1 AHASQTEE
9 TTPRCGILVR
19 TSGQSPALLT
29 CDAVLRPFNA
39 LDLEPWIALKHG
51 EDDAGPFLQLSL
63 LSGPTQAWAPD
74 FNTLHICQ
82 TLHLDTASSHHDLL
96 REIVITLLLGPQC
109 VEFPS
114 LQEWRSAVKIRANIV
129 VAARKTQLAFNT
141 HALDRPL
148 DCWRYDED
156 LGFILLPEVYLIT
169 ALTKATQPAV
179 SGSLFAFSCYRAT
192 EYVILLGIA
201 QELVHCNP
209 GLLAQIQDLWRTGP
223 IVSGAFHSVFL
234 QEHGSMEAPLP
245 ATYFVPGDRVW
256 FRNPDATSS
265 EASGFEGSWVVYLG
279 DGLFSNFWKH
289 QQPYSLAQKCVEI
302 YHWRH
307 GLYIDSDGEER
318 IDEDRIAPQ
327 IEACL
332 QNPAELAPL
341 LEKMQRFREARG
353 VYTEAGGCMDTT
365 REFSRWVCPGTSDIV
380 LPVR

>member
-1 AHASQTEE
+1 MRA
-9 TTPRCGILVR
+9 
-19 TSGQSPALLT
+19 SGQRPALLT

-39 LDLEPWIALKHG
+39 LDLEPLIALTHG
-51 EDDAGPFLQLSL
+51 EDNAGPFLQLSL
-63 LSGPTQAWAPD
+63 LSGPMQAWAPD

-82 TLHLDTASSHHDLL
+82 TLHLDTAGSHHDLL

-114 LQEWRSAVKIRANIV
+114 LQEWHSAVKIRANIV
-129 VAARKTQLAFNT
+129 VAARNTQLAFNT

-156 LGFILLPEVYLIT
+156 LGFILLPEVSLIT

-179 SGSLFAFSCYRAT
+179 SGSLFAFSCYRAS

-201 QELVHCNP
+201 QELAHCNP
-209 GLLAQIQDLWRTGP
+209 SLLSQIQDLWRTGP

-234 QEHGSMEAPLP
+234 QEHGTMEAPLP

-289 QQPYSLAQKCVEI
+289 QQPYTLAQKCVEI

-332 QNPAELAPL
+332 QNPTELAPL
-341 LEKMQRFREARG
+341 LEKMQRFREPRG

-365 REFSRWVCPGTSDIV
+365 REFARSVCPGTSDIV

>member
-1 AHASQTEE
+1 M
-9 TTPRCGILVR
+9 
-19 TSGQSPALLT
+19 
-29 CDAVLRPFNA
+29 LRPFNA
-39 LDLEPWIALKHG
+39 LDLEPWIALTHG
-51 EDDAGPFLQLSL
+51 EDDAGSFLQLNL
-63 LSGPTQAWAPD
+63 LPGPLQAWAPD
-74 FNTLHICQ
+74 FNTLGICQ
-82 TLHLDTASSHHDLL
+82 TLDLDTERSHTDLL
-96 REIVITLLLGPQC
+96 REIVITLLVGPQC

-114 LQEWRSAVKIRANIV
+114 LQEWQSAVNIRANIV
-129 VAARKTQLAFNT
+129 VAARNTQLAFNT
-141 HALDRPL
+141 HALDRPT

-156 LGFILLPEVYLIT
+156 LGFILLPEVSLIT

-179 SGSLFAFSCYRAT
+179 SGSLFAFSCYRAS
-192 EYVILLGIA
+192 EYVILLAIA
-201 QELVHCNP
+201 QELAHCNP
-209 GLLAQIQDLWRTGP
+209 SLLSQIQDLWRTGP

-234 QEHGSMEAPLP
+234 QEHGTMEAPLP

-279 DGLFSNFWKH
+279 NGLFSNFWKY

-332 QNPAELAPL
+332 QNPTELAPL
-341 LEKMQRFREARG
+341 LEKMQRFREPRG

-365 REFSRWVCPGTSDIV
+365 REFARSVCPGTSDIV